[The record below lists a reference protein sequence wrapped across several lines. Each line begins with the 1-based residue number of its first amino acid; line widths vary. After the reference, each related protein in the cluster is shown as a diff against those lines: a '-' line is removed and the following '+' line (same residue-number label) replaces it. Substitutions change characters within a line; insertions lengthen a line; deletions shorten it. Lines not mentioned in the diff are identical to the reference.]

1 MLCVTN
7 KQTSKPD
14 VLRNYL
20 TTHPTQ
26 ENYKCTI
33 WEGVSA
39 TAAAP
44 IYFKRV
50 KFKDQTEWVDG
61 GYAPNRNNPVHEAMA
76 ELSREQAFENKD
88 IGCLLSIGTGVPS
101 INAVSDNLLP
111 FLRKSVDMLNDSE
124 GIANEF
130 EKSERGKKLE
140 ASNQYFRFSVPQG
153 MQDLNLDDY
162 RETAKMKAL
171 TDLYLQSV
179 GTGRGVQQCAQI
191 LFKPDE
197 NSQ

>member
-7 KQTSKPD
+7 KRTSKPD

-33 WEGVSA
+33 WEGASA

-50 KFKDQTEWVDG
+50 KFSDNTKWVDG

-76 ELSREQAFENKD
+76 ELSREEAFENID
-88 IGCLLSIGTGVPS
+88 IGCLLSIGSGVAP
-101 INAVSDNLLP
+101 INGVSDNLVP

-130 EKSERGKKLE
+130 EKSDTGRKLE
-140 ASNQYFRFSVPQG
+140 SSKRYFRFSVPQG

-162 RETAKMKAL
+162 KETAKMRAL
-171 TDLYLQSV
+171 TEHYLQNVS
-179 GTGRGVQQCAQI
+179 TGRGVQQCAKS
-191 LFKPDE
+191 LYKPDE
-197 NSQ
+197 NC